1 MHCANSLA
9 EQRVN
14 VIKQNTRK
22 DTDDYMG
29 KRLVHTPEGVRD
41 IYGKEYVNKQ
51 NIQKLFGDKLH
62 SYGYQDIQTPTFEFF
77 DVFSR
82 EIGTTPS
89 KELYKFF
96 DKEGNTLVLR
106 PDFTPS
112 IARCAAKYFM
122 EESIPL
128 RFCYQG
134 NNFINTTDLQG
145 KLKETTQMGAELL
158 GDASPEADA
167 EMIAMLVE
175 SLLNSGLREFQV
187 SVGQIDYFK
196 GLCAHAQLDEETE
209 FSLREFISNRNEFG
223 AQELLLDKKIPER
236 SIEALLGVNSLFGS
250 CEILD
255 KAQET
260 ADNPQ
265 SRKAVERLRQVYE
278 LLKIYGVDQYIS
290 FDLAMVSKYN
300 YYTGVIFNA
309 YTYQAGS
316 AIAKGGRY
324 DNLLEKFGKPAPATG
339 FVVMIDDLVTALTRQ
354 KICPEPE
361 NKNLLLLYTADFGN
375 AVARAKEYREQGYS
389 TVLMRQEHPEEQYR
403 KYADDNNFLKVISI

>member
-1 MHCANSLA
+1 
-9 EQRVN
+9 
-14 VIKQNTRK
+14 
-22 DTDDYMG
+22 MG

-41 IYGKEYVNKQ
+41 IYGKEYANKQ
-51 NIQKLFGDKLH
+51 NIQKLFGEILH
-62 SYGYQDIQTPTFEFF
+62 RYGYQAIQTPTFEFF

-122 EESIPL
+122 DETIPL
-128 RFCYQG
+128 RFCYSG
-134 NNFINTTDLQG
+134 NNFINTSDLQG

-167 EMIAMLVE
+167 EMLAMLVE
-175 SLLNSGLREFQV
+175 ALRNAGLQEFQV
-187 SVGQIDYFK
+187 SVGQIEYFK
-196 GLCAHAQLDEETE
+196 GLCANAALDEETE
-209 FSLREFISNRNEFG
+209 LALREFISNRNEFG
-223 AQELLLDKKIPER
+223 AQELLLENNIPAD
-236 SIEALLGVNSLFGS
+236 SVKALLSVNSLFGTYD
-250 CEILD
+250 ILD
-255 KAQET
+255 KALAC
-260 ADNPQ
+260 ADNQ
-265 SRKAVERLRQVYE
+265 RSRNAIMHLKQVYE
-278 LLKIYGVDQYIS
+278 LLKVYGVDQYIS

-300 YYTGVIFNA
+300 YYTGIIFSA

-339 FVVMIDDLVTALTRQ
+339 FVVMIDDLVSALTRQ
-354 KICPEPE
+354 KCCPALE
-361 NKNLLLLYTADFGN
+361 NNTILLVYTDDFDK
-375 AVARAKEYREQGYS
+375 AVAEARAYRAQNYA
-389 TVLMRQEHPEEQYR
+389 TVLMKQEQPRTHYTEFAENHHISQVI
-403 KYADDNNFLKVISI
+403 FL

>member
-1 MHCANSLA
+1 MDF
-9 EQRVN
+9 
-14 VIKQNTRK
+14 K
-22 DTDDYMG
+22 G

-41 IYGKEYVNKQ
+41 IYGKEYANKQ
-51 NIQKLFGDKLH
+51 NIQKLFENKLH
-62 SYGYQDIQTPTFEFF
+62 SFGYQNIQTPTFEFF

-122 EESIPL
+122 DETIPL
-128 RFCYQG
+128 RFCYAG
-134 NNFINTTDLQG
+134 NNFINTNNLQG
-145 KLKETTQMGAELL
+145 KLKETTQMGAELI

-175 SLLNSGLREFQV
+175 ALLNAGLKEFQV

-196 GLCAHAQLDEETE
+196 GLCANAGLDEETQHA
-209 FSLREFISNRNEFG
+209 LREFISNRNDFG
-223 AQELLLDKKIPER
+223 AQELLLGKNISAQ
-236 SIEALLGVNSLFGS
+236 SIEALLHVNSLFGS
-250 CEILD
+250 YDILD
-255 KAQET
+255 KALEY
-260 ADNPQ
+260 ADNPRSQ
-265 SRKAVERLRQVYE
+265 KAIERLKQVYK
-278 LLKIYGVDQYIS
+278 LLQIYGVDEYIS

-300 YYTGVIFNA
+300 YYTGVIFSA

-339 FVVMIDDLVTALTRQ
+339 FVVTIDDLVSVLTRQ
-354 KICPEPE
+354 NLCPNLE
-361 NKNLLLLYTADFGN
+361 NKNLLLVYTDNFEMA
-375 AVARAKEYREQGYS
+375 AAKAKLYREQGYS
-389 TVLMRQEHPEEQYR
+389 TVLLKKKESEENYKR
-403 KYADDNNFLKVISI
+403 FAENNYFSEVIF

>member
-1 MHCANSLA
+1 MEFA
-9 EQRVN
+9 
-14 VIKQNTRK
+14 
-22 DTDDYMG
+22 G

-41 IYGKEYVNKQ
+41 IYGKEYASKQ
-51 NIQKLFGDKLH
+51 TVQKLFGEKLH

-112 IARCAAKYFM
+112 IARCAAKYFPV
-122 EESIPL
+122 ENIPL
-128 RFCYQG
+128 RFCYMG
-134 NNFINTTDLQG
+134 NNFINTSDLQG

-158 GDASPEADA
+158 GDGSPEADA

-175 SLLNSGLREFQV
+175 ALSNAGLREFQV

-209 FSLREFISNRNEFG
+209 FALRGFISNRNEFG
-223 AQELLLDKKIPER
+223 AQELLLGKNIPEQ
-236 SIEALLGVNSLFGS
+236 SIQALLGVNSLFGS
-250 CEILD
+250 YEILD
-255 KAQET
+255 RALE
-260 ADNPQ
+260 ASDNPRSQ
-265 SRKAVERLRQVYE
+265 KAIERLKQVYE
-278 LLKIYGVDQYIS
+278 RLKVYGVDRYIS

-361 NKNLLLLYTADFGN
+361 NKNILLLYTGDFSS
-375 AVARAKEYREQGYS
+375 AVAKAKSYREQGCFA
-389 TVLMRQEHPEEQYR
+389 VLMRQEQSMEQYE
-403 KYADDNNFLKVISI
+403 KFAADNNFSEVISI

>member
-1 MHCANSLA
+1 
-9 EQRVN
+9 
-14 VIKQNTRK
+14 
-22 DTDDYMG
+22 MG

-41 IYGKEYVNKQ
+41 IYGKEYANKQ
-51 NIQKLFGDKLH
+51 NIQKLFGEILH
-62 SYGYQDIQTPTFEFF
+62 RYGYQAIQTPTFEFF

-122 EESIPL
+122 DETIPL
-128 RFCYQG
+128 RFCYSG
-134 NNFINTTDLQG
+134 NNFINTSDLQG

-167 EMIAMLVE
+167 EMLAMLVE
-175 SLLNSGLREFQV
+175 ALRNAGLQEFQV
-187 SVGQIDYFK
+187 SVGQIEYFK
-196 GLCAHAQLDEETE
+196 GLCANAALDEETE
-209 FSLREFISNRNEFG
+209 LALREFISNRNEFG
-223 AQELLLDKKIPER
+223 AQELLLEKNIPAD
-236 SIEALLGVNSLFGS
+236 SVKALLSVNSLFGAYD
-250 CEILD
+250 ILD
-255 KAQET
+255 KALAC
-260 ADNPQ
+260 ADNQ
-265 SRKAVERLRQVYE
+265 RSRNAIMHLKQVYE
-278 LLKIYGVDQYIS
+278 LLRVYGVDQYIS

-300 YYTGVIFNA
+300 YYTGIIFSA

-339 FVVMIDDLVTALTRQ
+339 FVVMIDDLVSALTRQ
-354 KICPEPE
+354 KCCPALE
-361 NKNLLLLYTADFGN
+361 NNTILLVYTDDFDK
-375 AVARAKEYREQGYS
+375 AVAEARAYRAQNYA
-389 TVLMRQEHPEEQYR
+389 TVLMKQEQPRAHYTEFAENHHISQVR
-403 KYADDNNFLKVISI
+403 FL

>member
-1 MHCANSLA
+1 
-9 EQRVN
+9 
-14 VIKQNTRK
+14 
-22 DTDDYMG
+22 MG

-41 IYGKEYVNKQ
+41 IYGKEYANKQ
-51 NIQKLFGDKLH
+51 NIQKLFGEILH
-62 SYGYQDIQTPTFEFF
+62 RYGYQAIQTPTFEFF

-122 EESIPL
+122 DETIPL
-128 RFCYQG
+128 RFCYSG
-134 NNFINTTDLQG
+134 NNFINTSDLQG

-167 EMIAMLVE
+167 EMLAMLVE
-175 SLLNSGLREFQV
+175 ALRNAGLQEFQV
-187 SVGQIDYFK
+187 SVGQIEYFK
-196 GLCAHAQLDEETE
+196 GLCANAALDEETE
-209 FSLREFISNRNEFG
+209 LALREFISNRNEFG
-223 AQELLLDKKIPER
+223 AQELLLEKNIPAD
-236 SIEALLGVNSLFGS
+236 SVKALLSVNSLFGAYD
-250 CEILD
+250 ILD
-255 KAQET
+255 KALAC
-260 ADNPQ
+260 ADNQ
-265 SRKAVERLRQVYE
+265 RSRNAIMHLKQVYE
-278 LLKIYGVDQYIS
+278 LLRVYGVDQYIS

-300 YYTGVIFNA
+300 YYTGIIFSA

-339 FVVMIDDLVTALTRQ
+339 FVVMIDDLVSALTRQ
-354 KICPEPE
+354 KCCPALE
-361 NKNLLLLYTADFGN
+361 NNTILLVYTDDFDK
-375 AVARAKEYREQGYS
+375 AVAEARAYRAQNYA
-389 TVLMRQEHPEEQYR
+389 TVLMKQEQPRTHYTEFAENHHISQVI
-403 KYADDNNFLKVISI
+403 FL

>member
-1 MHCANSLA
+1 M
-9 EQRVN
+9 ED
-14 VIKQNTRK
+14 I
-22 DTDDYMG
+22 MG

-41 IYGKEYVNKQ
+41 IYGKEYANKQ

-62 SYGYQDIQTPTFEFF
+62 SYGYQEIQTPTFEFF

-134 NNFINTTDLQG
+134 NNFINTNNLQG

-175 SLLNSGLREFQV
+175 ALLNSGLKEFQV

-209 FSLREFISNRNEFG
+209 FELREFISSRNEFG
-223 AQELLLDKKIPER
+223 AQELLLGKKIPQR
-236 SIEALLGVNSLFGS
+236 SIQALLGVNSLFGS
-250 CEILD
+250 HEILD
-255 KAQET
+255 QALET
-260 ADNPQ
+260 ADNPRSQ
-265 SRKAVERLRQVYE
+265 KAVERLKQVYE
-278 LLKIYGVDQYIS
+278 LLKIYGVEQYIS

-324 DNLLEKFGKPAPATG
+324 DNLLEKFGKTAPATG

-354 KICPEPE
+354 KMCPEAE
-361 NKNLLLLYTADFGN
+361 NRNVLLLYTENFDN
-375 AVARAKEYREQGYS
+375 AVAKAREYREQGYS
-389 TVLMRQEHPEEQYR
+389 AVLMKLEQPEERYR
-403 KYADDNNFLKVISI
+403 KFASDNNFSRVVLI

>member
-1 MHCANSLA
+1 M
-9 EQRVN
+9 
-14 VIKQNTRK
+14 
-22 DTDDYMG
+22 DFMG
-29 KRLVHTPEGVRD
+29 KRLIHTPEGVRD
-41 IYGKEYVNKQ
+41 IYGKEYAGKQ
-51 NIQKLFGDKLH
+51 NIQERFRDKLH

-122 EESIPL
+122 DENIPL

-134 NNFINTTDLQG
+134 NNFINTSNLQG
-145 KLKETTQMGAELL
+145 KLKETTQMGAELI

-167 EMIAMLVE
+167 EMIAMLAE
-175 SLLNSGLREFQV
+175 ALCNSGLKEFQIF
-187 SVGQIDYFK
+187 VGQIDYFK

-209 FSLREFISNRNEFG
+209 LALRELISNRNEFG
-223 AQELLLDKKIPER
+223 AQELLSDKQIPDSSR
-236 SIEALLGVNSLFGS
+236 RALLGVNNLFGS
-250 CEILD
+250 YEILD
-255 KAQET
+255 KALEA
-260 ADNPQ
+260 ADNPCSQ
-265 SRKAVERLRQVYE
+265 KAVERLKQVYE

-290 FDLAMVSKYN
+290 FDLAMISKYH

-316 AIAKGGRY
+316 AVAKGGRY
-324 DNLLEKFGKPAPATG
+324 DHLLEKFGKPAPATG
-339 FVVMIDDLVTALTRQ
+339 FVVLIDDLVTALTRQ

-361 NKNLLLLYTADFGN
+361 NKNLLLLYTEDFGG
-375 AVARAKEYREQGYS
+375 ALAAAREYRKQGYS
-389 TVLMRQEHPEEQYR
+389 TVLMKLEQSKEQYA
-403 KYADDNNFLKVISI
+403 KFAADNNFSKVLFL

>member
-1 MHCANSLA
+1 MK
-9 EQRVN
+9 E
-14 VIKQNTRK
+14 IYIMDFT
-22 DTDDYMG
+22 G

-41 IYGKEYVNKQ
+41 IYGAEYANKQ
-51 NIQKLFGDKLH
+51 NIRRLFGEKLH

-122 EESIPL
+122 DATIPL
-128 RFCYQG
+128 RFCYEG
-134 NNFINTTDLQG
+134 NTFINTDNLQG
-145 KLKETTQMGAELL
+145 KLKETTQMGAELI

-175 SLLNSGLREFQV
+175 ALRNAGLKEFQV
-187 SVGQIDYFK
+187 SVGQIDFFK
-196 GLCAHAQLDEETE
+196 GLCAQAGLDEETE
-209 FSLREFISNRNEFG
+209 LALREFISCRNDFG
-223 AQELLLDKKIPER
+223 AQELLESSNVPAD
-236 SIEALLGVNSLFGS
+236 SIAALLRVSGLFGS
-250 CEILD
+250 CDILD
-255 KAQET
+255 AALSI
-260 ADNPQ
+260 ADNER
-265 SRKAVERLRQVYE
+265 SVKAVERLRQVYA
-278 LLKIYGVDQYIS
+278 LLKLYGVEPYIS

-309 YTYQAGS
+309 YTYQTGS

-324 DNLLEKFGKPAPATG
+324 DRLLEKFGKPAPATG
-339 FVVMIDDLVTALTRQ
+339 FVVIIDDLVSALTRQ
-354 KICPEPE
+354 NACPEPE
-361 NKNLLLLYTADFGN
+361 NRNLLLVYACGTAQ
-375 AVARAKEYREQGYS
+375 AIQEAKRHRGDGCH
-389 TVLMRQEHPEEQYR
+389 TVLMKKEADEEAYR
-403 KYADDNNFLKVISI
+403 AFATANNFSKVLFI

>member
-1 MHCANSLA
+1 
-9 EQRVN
+9 
-14 VIKQNTRK
+14 
-22 DTDDYMG
+22 MG

-41 IYGKEYVNKQ
+41 IYGKEYASKQ
-51 NIQKLFGDKLH
+51 TIQKLFGDKLH

-122 EESIPL
+122 DENIPL
-128 RFCYQG
+128 RFCYLG
-134 NNFINTTDLQG
+134 NNFINTGNLQG

-175 SLLNSGLREFQV
+175 ALRNSGLKEFQV

-209 FSLREFISNRNEFG
+209 FELREFISNRNEFG
-223 AQELLLDKKIPER
+223 AQELLLNKKIPEQ
-236 SIEALLGVNSLFGS
+236 SIQALLGVNNLFGS
-250 CEILD
+250 YEILYR
-255 KAQET
+255 ASEA
-260 ADNPQ
+260 ADNPRSQ
-265 SRKAVERLRQVYE
+265 KAVERLKQVYE
-278 LLKIYGVDQYIS
+278 LLKVYGVDPYIS

-300 YYTGVIFNA
+300 YYTGVIFSA

-316 AIAKGGRY
+316 AVAKGGRY
-324 DNLLEKFGKPAPATG
+324 DNLLEKFGKTAPATG
-339 FVVMIDDLVTALTRQ
+339 FVVMIDDLMTALTRQ

-361 NKNLLLLYTADFGN
+361 NKSLLLLYDGDFRS
-375 AVARAKEYREQGYS
+375 ALERAREYREQGYS
-389 TVLMRQEHPEEQYR
+389 AVLMKLEQPRERYTR
-403 KYADDNNFLKVISI
+403 FAADNNFSQVIFV

>member
-1 MHCANSLA
+1 
-9 EQRVN
+9 
-14 VIKQNTRK
+14 
-22 DTDDYMG
+22 MG

-41 IYGKEYVNKQ
+41 IYGKEYANKQ
-51 NIQKLFGDKLH
+51 NIQKLFGEILH
-62 SYGYQDIQTPTFEFF
+62 RYGYQAIQTPTFEFF

-122 EESIPL
+122 DETIPL
-128 RFCYQG
+128 RFCYSG
-134 NNFINTTDLQG
+134 NNFINTSDLQG

-167 EMIAMLVE
+167 EMLAMLVE
-175 SLLNSGLREFQV
+175 ALRNAGLQEFQV
-187 SVGQIDYFK
+187 SVGQIEYFK
-196 GLCAHAQLDEETE
+196 GLCANAALDEETE
-209 FSLREFISNRNEFG
+209 LALREFISNRNEFG
-223 AQELLLDKKIPER
+223 AQELLLEKNIPAD
-236 SIEALLGVNSLFGS
+236 SVKALLSVNSLFGTYD
-250 CEILD
+250 ILD
-255 KAQET
+255 KALAC
-260 ADNPQ
+260 ADNQ
-265 SRKAVERLRQVYE
+265 RSRNAIMHLKQVYE
-278 LLKIYGVDQYIS
+278 LLKVYGVDQYIS

-300 YYTGVIFNA
+300 YYTGIIFSA

-339 FVVMIDDLVTALTRQ
+339 FVVMIDDLVSALTRQ
-354 KICPEPE
+354 KCCPALE
-361 NKNLLLLYTADFGN
+361 NKTILLVYTDDFDK
-375 AVARAKEYREQGYS
+375 AVAEARAYRAQNYA
-389 TVLMRQEHPEEQYR
+389 TVLMKQEQPRAHYTEFAENHHISQVI
-403 KYADDNNFLKVISI
+403 FL

>member
-1 MHCANSLA
+1 MDF
-9 EQRVN
+9 
-14 VIKQNTRK
+14 K
-22 DTDDYMG
+22 G

-41 IYGKEYVNKQ
+41 IYGKEYANKQ
-51 NIQKLFGDKLH
+51 NIQKLFENKLH
-62 SYGYQDIQTPTFEFF
+62 SFGYQNIQTPTFEFF

-122 EESIPL
+122 DETIPL
-128 RFCYQG
+128 RFCYAG
-134 NNFINTTDLQG
+134 NNFINTNNLQG
-145 KLKETTQMGAELL
+145 KLKETTQMGAELI

-175 SLLNSGLREFQV
+175 ALLNAGLKEFQV

-196 GLCAHAQLDEETE
+196 GLCANAGLDEETQHA
-209 FSLREFISNRNEFG
+209 LREFISNRNDFG
-223 AQELLLDKKIPER
+223 AQELLLGKNISAQ
-236 SIEALLGVNSLFGS
+236 SIEALLHVNSLFGS
-250 CEILD
+250 YDILD
-255 KAQET
+255 KALEY
-260 ADNPQ
+260 ADNPRSQ
-265 SRKAVERLRQVYE
+265 KAIERLKQVYK
-278 LLKIYGVDQYIS
+278 LLQIYGVDEYIS

-300 YYTGVIFNA
+300 YYTGVIFSA

-339 FVVMIDDLVTALTRQ
+339 FVVTIDDLVSVLTRQ
-354 KICPEPE
+354 NLCPKLK
-361 NKNLLLLYTADFGN
+361 NKNLLLVYTDNFEMA
-375 AVARAKEYREQGYS
+375 AAKAKLYREQGYS
-389 TVLMRQEHPEEQYR
+389 TVLLKKKESEENYKR
-403 KYADDNNFLKVISI
+403 FAENNYFSEVIFLS

>member
-1 MHCANSLA
+1 MDF
-9 EQRVN
+9 
-14 VIKQNTRK
+14 I
-22 DTDDYMG
+22 G

-41 IYGKEYVNKQ
+41 IYGKEYAVKQ
-51 NIQKLFGDKLH
+51 NVQRLFGDKFH

-112 IARCAAKYFM
+112 IARCAAKYFPV
-122 EESIPL
+122 ESIPL
-128 RFCYQG
+128 RFCYLG
-134 NNFINTTDLQG
+134 NNFINTSDLQG

-158 GDASPEADA
+158 GDGSPQADA

-175 SLLNSGLREFQV
+175 ALLNAGLKEFQV

-209 FSLREFISNRNEFG
+209 LALREFISNRNEFG
-223 AQELLLDKKIPER
+223 AQELLLGKKIPDQ
-236 SIEALLGVNSLFGS
+236 SIQTLLGVNSLFGS

-255 KAQET
+255 RALES
-260 ADNPQ
+260 ADNPRSQ
-265 SRKAVERLRQVYE
+265 KAIERLKQVYE

-361 NKNLLLLYTADFGN
+361 NRNLLLIYTEDFDG
-375 AVARAKEYREQGYS
+375 AVAKARDYRAQGYAAVLMKQEQPREQY
-389 TVLMRQEHPEEQYR
+389 T
-403 KYADDNNFLKVISI
+403 KFAADNNFSEVVFIEKEGM

>member
-1 MHCANSLA
+1 MEFA
-9 EQRVN
+9 
-14 VIKQNTRK
+14 
-22 DTDDYMG
+22 G

-41 IYGKEYVNKQ
+41 IYGKEYASKQ
-51 NIQKLFGDKLH
+51 TVQKLFGEKLH

-112 IARCAAKYFM
+112 IARCAAKYFPV
-122 EESIPL
+122 ENIPL
-128 RFCYQG
+128 RFCYMG
-134 NNFINTTDLQG
+134 NNFINTSDLQG

-158 GDASPEADA
+158 GDGSPEADA

-175 SLLNSGLREFQV
+175 ALSNAGLKEFQV

-209 FSLREFISNRNEFG
+209 FALRGFISNRNEFG
-223 AQELLLDKKIPER
+223 AQELLLDKNIPER
-236 SIEALLGVNSLFGS
+236 SIQALLGVNSLFGS
-250 CEILD
+250 YEILD
-255 KAQET
+255 RALE
-260 ADNPQ
+260 ASDNPRSQ
-265 SRKAVERLRQVYE
+265 KAIERLKQVYE
-278 LLKIYGVDQYIS
+278 RLKVYGVDRYIS

-361 NKNLLLLYTADFGN
+361 NKNILLLYTGDFGS
-375 AVARAKEYREQGYS
+375 AVAKAKSYREQGCS
-389 TVLMRQEHPEEQYR
+389 AVLMRREQSMEQYE
-403 KYADDNNFLKVISI
+403 KFAADNNFSEVISI

>member
-1 MHCANSLA
+1 M
-9 EQRVN
+9 
-14 VIKQNTRK
+14 
-22 DTDDYMG
+22 DFMG

-41 IYGKEYVNKQ
+41 IYGKECSNKQ
-51 NIQKLFGDKLH
+51 NIQRLFREKLH
-62 SYGYQDIQTPTFEFF
+62 SFGYQPIQTPTFEFF

-122 EESIPL
+122 DETIPL
-128 RFCYQG
+128 RFCYAG
-134 NNFINTTDLQG
+134 NNFINTNNLQG
-145 KLKETTQMGAELL
+145 KLKETTQMGAELI
-158 GDASPEADA
+158 GDDSPEADA

-175 SLLNSGLREFQV
+175 ALLNSGLKKFQV
-187 SVGQIDYFK
+187 SIGQIDYFK
-196 GLCAHAQLDEETE
+196 GLCAKANLDEETE
-209 FSLREFISNRNEFG
+209 LALREFISNKNEFG
-223 AQELLLDKKIPER
+223 AQELLLNKNISDD
-236 SIEALLGVNSLFGS
+236 SIKALLSVSSLFGS
-250 CEILD
+250 EEILE
-255 KAQET
+255 KAMEY
-260 ADNPQ
+260 ADNPR
-265 SRKAVERLRQVYE
+265 SKKAIERLMQVYE

-339 FVVMIDDLVTALTRQ
+339 FVVNIDDLVSALTRQ
-354 KICPEPE
+354 KLCPELE
-361 NKNLLLLYTADFGN
+361 NKNLLLVYAGSFETAIKE
-375 AVARAKEYREQGYS
+375 AKKYRAEGYS
-389 TVLMRQEHPEEQYR
+389 TVLLKLEESKESYT
-403 KYADDNNFLKVISI
+403 KFAEENNISKVIFI

>member
-1 MHCANSLA
+1 MDF
-9 EQRVN
+9 
-14 VIKQNTRK
+14 K
-22 DTDDYMG
+22 G

-41 IYGKEYVNKQ
+41 IYGKEYANKQ
-51 NIQKLFGDKLH
+51 NIQKLFENKLH
-62 SYGYQDIQTPTFEFF
+62 SFGYQNIQTPTFEFF

-122 EESIPL
+122 DETIPL
-128 RFCYQG
+128 RFCYAG
-134 NNFINTTDLQG
+134 NNFINTNNLQG
-145 KLKETTQMGAELL
+145 KLKETTQMGAELI

-175 SLLNSGLREFQV
+175 ALLNAGLKEFQV

-196 GLCAHAQLDEETE
+196 GLCANAGLDEETQHA
-209 FSLREFISNRNEFG
+209 LREFISNRNDFG
-223 AQELLLDKKIPER
+223 AQELLLGKNISAQ
-236 SIEALLGVNSLFGS
+236 SIEALLHVNSLFGS
-250 CEILD
+250 YDILD
-255 KAQET
+255 KALEY
-260 ADNPQ
+260 ADNPRSQ
-265 SRKAVERLRQVYE
+265 KAIERLKQVYK
-278 LLKIYGVDQYIS
+278 LLQIYGVDEYIS

-300 YYTGVIFNA
+300 YYTGVIFSA

-339 FVVMIDDLVTALTRQ
+339 FVVTIDDLVSVLTRQ
-354 KICPEPE
+354 NLCPNLE
-361 NKNLLLLYTADFGN
+361 NKNLLLVYTDNFEMA
-375 AVARAKEYREQGYS
+375 AAKAKLYREQGYS
-389 TVLMRQEHPEEQYR
+389 TVLLKKKESEENYKR
-403 KYADDNNFLKVISI
+403 FAENNYFSEVIFL

>member
-1 MHCANSLA
+1 
-9 EQRVN
+9 
-14 VIKQNTRK
+14 
-22 DTDDYMG
+22 MG

-41 IYGKEYVNKQ
+41 IYGKEYANKQ
-51 NIQKLFGDKLH
+51 NIQKLFGEILH
-62 SYGYQDIQTPTFEFF
+62 RYGYQAIQTPTFEFF

-122 EESIPL
+122 DETIPL
-128 RFCYQG
+128 RFCYSG
-134 NNFINTTDLQG
+134 NNFINTSDLQG

-167 EMIAMLVE
+167 EMLAMLVE
-175 SLLNSGLREFQV
+175 ALRNAGLQEFQV
-187 SVGQIDYFK
+187 SVGQIEYFK
-196 GLCAHAQLDEETE
+196 GLCANAALDEETE
-209 FSLREFISNRNEFG
+209 LALREFISNRNEFG
-223 AQELLLDKKIPER
+223 AQELLLEKNIP
-236 SIEALLGVNSLFGS
+236 ADFD
-250 CEILD
+250 ILD
-255 KAQET
+255 KALAC
-260 ADNPQ
+260 ADNQ
-265 SRKAVERLRQVYE
+265 RSRNAIMHLKQVYE
-278 LLKIYGVDQYIS
+278 LLKVYGVDQYIS

-300 YYTGVIFNA
+300 YYTGIIFSA

-339 FVVMIDDLVTALTRQ
+339 FVVMIDDLVSALTRQ
-354 KICPEPE
+354 KCCPALE
-361 NKNLLLLYTADFGN
+361 NNTILLVYTDDFDK
-375 AVARAKEYREQGYS
+375 AVAEARTYRAQNYA
-389 TVLMRQEHPEEQYR
+389 TVLMKQKQPRTHYTEFAENHHISQVI
-403 KYADDNNFLKVISI
+403 FL

>member
-1 MHCANSLA
+1 MDFN
-9 EQRVN
+9 
-14 VIKQNTRK
+14 
-22 DTDDYMG
+22 G

-41 IYGKEYVNKQ
+41 IYGMELANKQ
-51 NIQKLFGDKLH
+51 NIQKLFGEKLH
-62 SYGYQDIQTPTFEFF
+62 SFGYQDIQTPTFEFF

-122 EESIPL
+122 DETIPL
-128 RFCYQG
+128 RFCYSG
-134 NNFINTTDLQG
+134 NNFINTNDLQG

-175 SLLNSGLREFQV
+175 ALRNTGLEKFQV
-187 SVGQIDYFK
+187 SVGQIEFFK
-196 GLCAHAQLDEETE
+196 GLCANAALDEETE
-209 FSLREFISNRNEFG
+209 YELREFISNRNEFG
-223 AQELLLDKKIPER
+223 AQELLLEKEIPAE
-236 SIEALLGVNSLFGS
+236 SIKALLSVNSLFGS
-250 CEILD
+250 YEILD
-255 KAQET
+255 KALEY
-260 ADNPQ
+260 ADNQ
-265 SRKAVERLRQVYE
+265 RSQNAIEHLKQVYE

-339 FVVMIDDLVTALTRQ
+339 FVVMIDDLVSALTRQ
-354 KICPEPE
+354 NCCPTLI
-361 NKNLLLLYTADFGN
+361 NNNILLVYADDFGK
-375 AVARAKEYREQGYS
+375 AVAKARAYREQNYDVALMKQEQPREHYS
-389 TVLMRQEHPEEQYR
+389 KFAE
-403 KYADDNNFLKVISI
+403 NNNISQVIFI

>member
-1 MHCANSLA
+1 MEFA
-9 EQRVN
+9 
-14 VIKQNTRK
+14 
-22 DTDDYMG
+22 G

-41 IYGKEYVNKQ
+41 IYGKEYASKQ
-51 NIQKLFGDKLH
+51 TVQKLFGEKLH

-112 IARCAAKYFM
+112 IARCAAKYFPV
-122 EESIPL
+122 ENIPL
-128 RFCYQG
+128 RFCYMG
-134 NNFINTTDLQG
+134 NNFINTSDLQG

-158 GDASPEADA
+158 GDGSPEADA

-175 SLLNSGLREFQV
+175 ALSNAGLREFQV

-209 FSLREFISNRNEFG
+209 FALRGFISNRNEFG
-223 AQELLLDKKIPER
+223 AQELLLGKNIPEQ
-236 SIEALLGVNSLFGS
+236 SIQALLGVNSLFGS
-250 CEILD
+250 YEILD
-255 KAQET
+255 RALE
-260 ADNPQ
+260 ASDNPRSQ
-265 SRKAVERLRQVYE
+265 KAIERLKQVYE
-278 LLKIYGVDQYIS
+278 RLKVYGVDRYIS

-361 NKNLLLLYTADFGN
+361 NKNILLLYTGDFGS
-375 AVARAKEYREQGYS
+375 AVAKAKSYREQGCFA
-389 TVLMRQEHPEEQYR
+389 VLMRQEQSMEQYE
-403 KYADDNNFLKVISI
+403 KFAADNNFSEVISI